1 MFKVR
6 INRIRVGD
14 DVKGDISDDDDD
26 DDVSLGHCEVLV
38 FAAGGRNSLSYL
50 LCLSLP
56 SFPCRQASLQMWP
69 PPLLRLLLMSGEDF
83 DGFEVAAAHPGWM
96 TSKHGRC

>member
-14 DVKGDISDDDDD
+14 DVKGDISDDD